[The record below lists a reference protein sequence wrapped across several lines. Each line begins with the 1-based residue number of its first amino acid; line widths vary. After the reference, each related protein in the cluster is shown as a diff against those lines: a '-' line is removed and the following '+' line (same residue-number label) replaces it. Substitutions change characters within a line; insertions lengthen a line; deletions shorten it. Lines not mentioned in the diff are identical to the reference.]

1 MVYFCVKERWVF
13 RHYVAIGD
21 SNTFES
27 ILKNRIEINICILNV
42 INDLKK
48 DYNYFGEIDINDL
61 KGKIFYEVSKKTKN
75 EFNIEYLNKDIEE
88 ILNNL

>member
-1 MVYFCVKERWVF
+1 MNNKIKLMKI
-13 RHYVAIGD
+13 IGD

-27 ILKNRIEINICILNV
+27 ILKNRIEINISILNV

-75 EFNIEYLNKDIEE
+75 EFNIEYLNKDIED
-88 ILNNL
+88 ILKNL